1 MKIKP
6 QRPAFTAVSTCQK
19 IARHNIPLQQRYYG
33 VLLVFDFI
41 CSSKVMYEAIILPL
55 FRWLKY
61 HVTTQLLVVLLYVEG
76 HDFLF
81 VGSSY
86 WVIVLW
92 ITDKT

>member
-1 MKIKP
+1 MLTEES
-6 QRPAFTAVSTCQK
+6 AHQK
-19 IARHNIPLQQRYYG
+19 IARHNIQLQQRYYG

-41 CSSKVMYEAIILPL
+41 CSPKVMYEAIILPL

-61 HVTTQLLVVLLYVEG
+61 DVTTQLLAVLLHVEG
-76 HDFLF
+76 LDFLF